1 MNKYLENNGKQVAPD
16 LKYTRIVLN
25 NIFID
30 DDPFL
35 LINYHVHVSSN
46 DMLRSHLSDV
56 NENNLKKKISLKCK
70 RFIKNR
76 NVNYYYDYFHHFYN
90 CCIFN

>member
-1 MNKYLENNGKQVAPD
+1 MNKYLENNGKYVAPD

-35 LINYHVHVSSN
+35 LINYHLSSN

-56 NENNLKKKISLKCK
+56 NENNLKKKNIA
-70 RFIKNR
+70 
-76 NVNYYYDYFHHFYN
+76 
-90 CCIFN
+90 